1 MSSTSLPADGPSTT
15 VRSKVTDFDR
25 EPVSLETDTENSEV
39 QQEALLRAW
48 VELYPHSVEAA
59 LAGQSDM
66 LEFGNTHCLF
76 FAAVLW
82 NHVAPVRPRTMSTI
96 WPLWNGEPLQ
106 SLAPS
111 DPFQD
116 DEVLNTTEQASQS
129 VFRRRV
135 LGADMSAHDSQTPKE
150 NEAGSVVETMRVW
163 DTVGVVYIASSP
175 LPSQVHIGIGILPAF
190 RGNGL
195 GRRACEIALAWAVDT
210 LQMHRVQARILPSP
224 HQHRTRNLF
233 AALGLVHEGVHRRAV
248 LSPSG
253 EWADVVHMGLLDT
266 DWHIRTRLTSQPTSL
281 WDELLGRHQ
290 REVEDML
297 RFEERQRSVRRTS
310 SMETIRV
317 ALDPDPVPEWQQ
329 RGRPV
334 CTPSGPSVASTS
346 PSSSRASSEAPPSD
360 SSSED
365 TDAEMPY
372 RSDPPLDDPRWARF
386 FEDLRA
392 RDVPGQS
399 PPDSPVPRP
408 PSTASD
414 SSYASVGSAASLLGR
429 RSSIPSDSEDEEW
442 VSLEPYQ

>member
-1 MSSTSLPADGPSTT
+1 MHP
-15 VRSKVTDFDR
+15 KVTDFDR

-59 LAGQSDM
+59 LANQSDM

-82 NHVAPVRPRTMSTI
+82 DHIAPVRPRTMSTI
-96 WPLWNGEPLQ
+96 WPLWSGEPLQ
-106 SLAPS
+106 SL
-111 DPFQD
+111 DPNATVP
-116 DEVLNTTEQASQS
+116 ENTTASGTEQASQS
-129 VFRRRV
+129 VFPLRV
-135 LGADMSAHDSQTPKE
+135 PGAHTHCHDLQTATE
-150 NEAGSVVETMRVW
+150 DGAGSVVETMRVW

-175 LPSQVHIGIGILPAF
+175 LPSQVHIGVGILPAF

-195 GRRACEIALAWAVDT
+195 GRRACEIALGWAVDT

-253 EWADVVHMGLLDT
+253 EWADVAHMGLLDT
-266 DWHIRTRLTSQPTSL
+266 DWHIRSRLVSQPTSL

-334 CTPSGPSVASTS
+334 CTPSGPSLASTS

-365 TDAEMPY
+365 MDADVQY

-392 RDVPGQS
+392 RDVAQS
-399 PPDSPVPRP
+399 PPSSPVPRP
-408 PSTASD
+408 PSTASS
-414 SSYASVGSAASLLGR
+414 SSYASVGSAAGLLR
-429 RSSIPSDSEDEEW
+429 RRDSIPSDSEDSDSEEW

>member
-1 MSSTSLPADGPSTT
+1 MSPTSLPAGGPSTT
-15 VRSKVTDFDR
+15 VRPKVTDFAR
-25 EPVSLETDTENSEV
+25 EPVSLETDTENSQV

-59 LAGQSDM
+59 LANQSDM
-66 LEFGNTHCLF
+66 LEFGNNHCLF

-82 NHVAPVRPRTMSTI
+82 NHIAPVRLRPSPTV
-96 WPLWNGEPLQ
+96 WPLLNGEPLQ

-111 DPFQD
+111 VTFAD
-116 DEVLNTTEQASQS
+116 D
-129 VFRRRV
+129 
-135 LGADMSAHDSQTPKE
+135 GAVNSTAQTAAE

-175 LPSQVHIGIGILPAF
+175 LPSQVHIGVGILPAF
-190 RGNGL
+190 RRNGL
-195 GRRACEIALAWAVDT
+195 GRRACEIALGWAVDT

-224 HQHRTRNLF
+224 HQHRSRSLF

-253 EWADVVHMGLLDT
+253 EWADVAHMGLLDT
-266 DWHIRTRLTSQPTSL
+266 DWHIRSRLVAQPTSL

-334 CTPSGPSVASTS
+334 CTPSGPSLASTS
-346 PSSSRASSEAPPSD
+346 PSSSRASSEAPD
-360 SSSED
+360 TSSED
-365 TDAEMPY
+365 TDADMPY
-372 RSDPPLDDPRWARF
+372 RSDPPLDDPRWGRF

-392 RDVPGQS
+392 RDVSGQS

-408 PSTASD
+408 PSTASN

-429 RSSIPSDSEDEEW
+429 RNSIPTDSEDEEW